1 MIILSFNSPLLDLS
15 VVSNDGI
22 PSAVYYTPP
31 VTCTSPNSDATAILC
46 DPPHRVR
53 RSSSIGGLSDDAL
66 DLFPP
71 TEQDEEEIREVEE
84 YVEMLAWLEMLE
96 ETHGKFPE
104 WGQLHK
110 RWEERRKEK
119 VREGCVLGDPPQ
131 DPSPPSSPHPTPP
144 HPTPPPPGRPPP
156 RVQRAHEGTPCLWV
170 LLPSRYRHHPRPLH
184 APKGPVRQGGA
195 EEEPWEGR
203 EEEEEWKAICEQEQG
218 LPAHEVGPAHGWE
231 PQENF

>member
-1 MIILSFNSPLLDLS
+1 MNSRLQKTDINPNFYLLDLS

-22 PSAVYYTPP
+22 PSAVYYTAP
-31 VTCTSPNSDATAILC
+31 VTCTSPNSDATASLC

-96 ETHGKFPE
+96 ETHGRFPE

-131 DPSPPSSPHPTPP
+131 DPSPLTPHPLLTPP
-144 HPTPPPPGRPPP
+144 HPTPPNP
-156 RVQRAHEGTPCLWV
+156 TPTRSS
-170 LLPSRYRHHPRPLH
+170 PAPRP
-184 APKGPVRQGGA
+184 KGA
-195 EEEPWEGR
+195 
-203 EEEEEWKAICEQEQG
+203 
-218 LPAHEVGPAHGWE
+218 
-231 PQENF
+231 